1 VFDAGIPVDHSGHQ
15 RININDPAKLRRLET
30 DVGYPFFGANSL
42 DDLMNAV
49 LEDLLTNGVAIKPGR
64 GPALERTG
72 VLLELND
79 PRARLSRTETRGR
92 VFSGLGELCWYMS
105 GTSDAAFIKYYIPD
119 YPGADA
125 QGQIVG
131 AYGPRLFGGG
141 GDSQIHRI
149 TSILAKPDSRR
160 AVVQIFDAK
169 DLHGD
174 KAEVPC
180 TCTLQFLS
188 RKGLLSLI
196 VHMRS
201 NDAYIGLTHDVFCFT
216 MLQEIMASELSVRLG
231 TYRHF
236 VGSLHL
242 YKKDEKRAREFLN
255 EGWQTLKPMPPMP
268 ARPWQTIPEV
278 LEAEATIRGGH
289 VLDEERLKRLDP
301 YWADIVRLLLV
312 YRYWKDKDREAVE
325 RIGNSLAFDTYRPF
339 VNARMSKL
347 K

>member
-1 VFDAGIPVDHSGHQ
+1 
-15 RININDPAKLRRLET
+15 
-30 DVGYPFFGANSL
+30 VGYPFFGANSL

-49 LEDLLTNGVAIKPGR
+49 YQDLFTNGVTINPGR
-64 GPALERTG
+64 GPAVERTG
-72 VLLELND
+72 VLLELDD

-119 YPGADA
+119 YPGDED
-125 QGQIVG
+125 GQIVG
-131 AYGPRLFGGG
+131 AYGPRLFGGSG
-141 GDSQIHRI
+141 ASQIHRVE
-149 TSILAKPDSRR
+149 SILARQDSRR

-169 DLHGD
+169 DLDGD

-188 RKGLLSLI
+188 REGLLSLI

-201 NDAYIGLTHDVFCFT
+201 NDAFLGLTHDVFCFT
-216 MLQEIMASELSVRLG
+216 MLQEIVASELSLGLG

-242 YKKDEKRAREFLN
+242 YKKDEKRARAFLN

-268 ARPWQTIPEV
+268 SRPWQSIPAV
-278 LEAEATIRGGH
+278 LEAEATIRNGD
-289 VLDEERLKRLDP
+289 VLDEERLTRLDP

-312 YRYWKDKDREAVE
+312 HRNWKDKDRAAVE
-325 RIGNSLAFDTYRPF
+325 RIRDSLVFETYRLF
-339 VNARMSKL
+339 VDARMSKL
-347 K
+347 T